1 MTRST
6 VIITKAQGLVR
17 YRIISLAVEQLS
29 DQISQTE
36 EWQSHFVYMYSYDT
50 VTTCK
55 VLHQNK
61 RLYILIIHRG
71 SKLSI
76 CLGTDWN
83 NNLYIQIIHIP

>member
-6 VIITKAQGLVR
+6 VIITKAQGLVG

-36 EWQSHFVYMYSYDT
+36 EWQSHFVYLYSYDT
-50 VTTCK
+50 ITTCK

-61 RLYILIIHRG
+61 RLYIHSQGVKSIN
-71 SKLSI
+71 LS
-76 CLGTDWN
+76 WN
-83 NNLYIQIIHIP
+83 RLEQ